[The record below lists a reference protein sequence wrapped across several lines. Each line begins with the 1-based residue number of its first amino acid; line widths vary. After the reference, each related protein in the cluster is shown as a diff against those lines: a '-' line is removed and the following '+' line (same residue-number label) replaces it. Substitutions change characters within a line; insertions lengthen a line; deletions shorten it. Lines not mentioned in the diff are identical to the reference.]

1 MSAALSKNTPK
12 SYLHL
17 GIMLAIMF
25 IFRLPVPPEGLT
37 AEGMAVIGIFFA
49 VLYGWLFL
57 DIVWP
62 SLLGLVALGLAI
74 NEPMTEVIG
83 SAFGNSTVLLILLFC
98 MVASIINAAG
108 IAEWSL
114 YADTHACGG
123 HECPCHHAYH
133 DRRRG
138 GRLSSY

>member
-1 MSAALSKNTPK
+1 
-12 SYLHL
+12 
-17 GIMLAIMF
+17 
-25 IFRLPVPPEGLT
+25 
-37 AEGMAVIGIFFA
+37 MAVIGIFFA

-108 IAEWSL
+108 IAEWMRAKSSVCPL
-114 YADTHACGG
+114 CGAVPI
-123 HECPCHHAYH
+123 C
-133 DRRRG
+133 
-138 GRLSSY
+138 